1 MFRSRKSTSQ
11 QADKPPEAPKTAYEK
26 TLARAFRL
34 LAAKPR
40 GVARLR
46 ERLLEK
52 ADEPIVEQVIA
63 RLLELGYLND
73 EQFAASF
80 ARSRLSFKPL
90 GKTRLRQDLKRQQ
103 LDDTTVQQALENAY
117 EEQSEESLLD
127 RTIEKRLRLKGAPAS
142 RAESKKLFDYLL
154 RRGFGY
160 DIVSRKVRALG
171 NKSNFD
177 EESAE

>member
-1 MFRSRKSTSQ
+1 MFRQRKTSS
-11 QADKPPEAPKTAYEK
+11 ESAPRAAATSATPYEK

-40 GVARLR
+40 GVAQLR

-52 ADEPIVEQVIA
+52 AEPEFVEQAIA

-80 ARSRLSFKPL
+80 ARSRLTIKPL

-103 LDDTTVQQALENAY
+103 LDGTTVEATLAHAY
-117 EEQSEESLLD
+117 DEQSEESLLD
-127 RTIEKRLRLKGAPAS
+127 RTVEKRLRLKGAPSS
-142 RAESKKLFDYLL
+142 REEAKKLFDYLL
-154 RRGFGY
+154 RRGFSY
-160 DIVSRKVRALG
+160 ELVSRKVRAVSR
-171 NKSNFD
+171 KTDFD

>member
-1 MFRSRKSTSQ
+1 MFRSRKNTSQ
-11 QADKPPEAPKTAYEK
+11 PDDKPPATPQAAYEK

-40 GVARLR
+40 SVAQLH

-52 ADEPIVEQVIA
+52 ADAETIQPVIA

-80 ARSRLSFKPL
+80 ARSRLNMKPL
-90 GKTRLRQDLKRQQ
+90 GKTRLRQDLQRKQ
-103 LDDTTVQQALENAY
+103 LDKQTVEQALTNAF
-117 EEQSEESLLD
+117 EEQSEESLIE
-127 RTIEKRLRLKGAPAS
+127 RAIEKRLRLKAAPSS
-142 RAESKKLFDYLL
+142 REESKKLFDYLL
-154 RRGFGY
+154 RRGFSY

-177 EESAE
+177 EESPE